1 MEGEIEYMIEITNKM
16 RVIYQ
21 WGMMILKH
29 VIFLGLQQR
38 RTGGFCMNEDKKYDF
53 DDRETSNDLIIKG
66 TNEKE
71 LDEQLKAIYGES
83 EFNRLFG
90 EAAQ

>member
-1 MEGEIEYMIEITNKM
+1 
-16 RVIYQ
+16 
-21 WGMMILKH
+21 
-29 VIFLGLQQR
+29 
-38 RTGGFCMNEDKKYDF
+38 MNEDKKYDF

-90 EAAQ
+90 ETAQ